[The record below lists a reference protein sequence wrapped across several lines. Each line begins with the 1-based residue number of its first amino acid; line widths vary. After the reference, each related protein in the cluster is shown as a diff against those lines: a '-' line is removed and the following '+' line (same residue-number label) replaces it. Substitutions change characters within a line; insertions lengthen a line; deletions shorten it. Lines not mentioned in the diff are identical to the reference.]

1 VRPGDTLT
9 LEFGLG
15 KKISDTIDVGVV
27 AHTYRQVTGTTGR
40 DAVNPLKYRSN
51 GIGAEIQYLIADKF
65 PAKARAGYD
74 FEARNLS
81 QGPWV
86 VLEFNFPL

>member
-1 VRPGDTLT
+1 MRPEDTLT

-15 KKISDTIDVGVV
+15 KKITDTIDVGVV
-27 AHTYRQVTGTTGR
+27 AHTYRQVTGTTGA
-40 DAVNPLKYRSN
+40 DAVNPLKCRSH
-51 GIGAEIQYLIADKF
+51 GVGGEIQYLIANKY

-74 FEARNLS
+74 FEARNFS

-86 VLEFNFPL
+86 ALEFNPPF